1 MRRIACMCKTAKR
14 EIERDILAYL
24 TRNPSA
30 EDTVEGIVEWWLL
43 DQRIRSE
50 SERAKQALAE
60 LVSKGLVLERAGRDA
75 RCRYRVN
82 AERLKEIKKLLGRAG
97 RQPRAKQANK
107 RNV

>member
-1 MRRIACMCKTAKR
+1 MCKTAKR

-43 DQRIRSE
+43 DQRIRNE
-50 SERAKQALAE
+50 SKRAKEALSD
-60 LVSKGLVLERAGRDA
+60 LVGKGLVLVRTGADTRS
-75 RCRYRVN
+75 RYRVN
-82 AERLKEIKKLLGRAG
+82 RERLKEIKKMLGPPGRATQA
-97 RQPRAKQANK
+97 RQGNK